1 MSQSLIGSAYDK
13 KLCELFDK
21 LFSIGNCFDNDISL
35 RSENLLGSR
44 FHLTPRD
51 LLWLYF
57 KVQQAFNIQIPHQ
70 TLVKYK
76 FLTYN
81 GILNIINDVMASSPK
96 TAQ

>member
-1 MSQSLIGSAYDK
+1 MDQSLIGSAYDK

-21 LFSIGNCFDNDISL
+21 LFSIGNCFNDDVSL
-35 RSENLLGSR
+35 RSENLLGSK

-57 KVQQAFNIQIPHQ
+57 KVQRAFDIQIPHQ

-76 FLTYN
+76 FLTYD
-81 GILNIINDVMASSPK
+81 GILSIINDVIMSSK
-96 TAQ
+96 KAV

>member
-1 MSQSLIGSAYDK
+1 MNQSLIGSAYDK

-21 LFSIGNCFDNDISL
+21 LFSMGNYFADDVSL
-35 RSENLLGSR
+35 RSENLLGSK

-57 KVQQAFNIQIPHQ
+57 KVQKAFDIQIPHQ
-70 TLVKYK
+70 TLAKYK

-81 GILNIINDVMASSPK
+81 GILNIINDVKTSSK
-96 TAQ
+96 KAV